1 MQEAIDALTKGDIWG
16 ALERTLGAALA
27 GFYALVPIYGISI
40 ILFTVAV
47 RLLVWPLTSKQAKSM
62 IAMQR
67 LQPEIK
73 KLQAKYKGDRQKLN
87 EETMKFY
94 QENKINPL
102 SGCLPLVV
110 QMPILFA
117 LFRVFAAPR
126 GSQGLFNA
134 AAERATTGRLLCD
147 GAIPKGVHG
156 LIPSTSALRRSL
168 DCGVQTF
175 LGMDLAKRPA
185 DFIHAFP
192 TAIPYVALVALV
204 VVTGYWQSRQ
214 MAKRTP
220 SSAQNDQMKIMSQ
233 VMPFFLGF
241 VTYTLSAGLGVYFA
255 VGNVWQ
261 IGQQEMIF
269 RQQQKDAATEAD
281 AKRARRRSGA
291 APPSRGEAEPSRA
304 AALMQ
309 RLRPGN
315 GQTGRTPPTRG
326 DADEVREAD
335 EAPVRMPPSAG
346 GAVRQVGSRP
356 AAAQR
361 SRKKRRKKAR

>member
-1 MQEAIDALTKGDIWG
+1 M
-16 ALERTLGAALA
+16 
-27 GFYALVPIYGISI
+27 
-40 ILFTVAV
+40 AV
-47 RLLVWPLTSKQAKSM
+47 RLLLWPLTSKQARSM
-62 IAMQR
+62 VAMQKV
-67 LQPEIK
+67 QPEIK
-73 KLQAKYKGDRQKLN
+73 KIQQKFKGDRQRLN
-87 EETMKFY
+87 EELMKFY

-214 MAKRTP
+214 M
-220 SSAQNDQMKIMSQ
+220 
-233 VMPFFLGF
+233 
-241 VTYTLSAGLGVYFA
+241 
-255 VGNVWQ
+255 
-261 IGQQEMIF
+261 
-269 RQQQKDAATEAD
+269 
-281 AKRARRRSGA
+281 
-291 APPSRGEAEPSRA
+291 SRA
-304 AALMQ
+304 TAAVMNQ
-309 RLRPGN
+309 IRLDHIVRPS
-315 GQTGRTPPTRG
+315 T
-326 DADEVREAD
+326 V
-335 EAPVRMPPSAG
+335 
-346 GAVRQVGSRP
+346 
-356 AAAQR
+356 
-361 SRKKRRKKAR
+361 SRKSRRLVPLRSSVRIINMRDRANCDS